1 MADDKKDKAAKD
13 KAGKKD
19 GGGKGADAQKTHQKG
34 GGPPVPK
41 AEGKAK
47 EGGKAPKEGKESKGA
62 GGKGGRGKPAD
73 APSADESSEKRDP
86 NYKPRL
92 RLRYQTSVVPALIKK
107 FSYKNPMMVPRLEKV
122 VINMGLGAAVG
133 NPKIIDTAVE
143 DMRSLSGQKPVV
155 TRARKSIATFKLR
168 ENLPIGVMVTLR
180 AERMWEFVDRL
191 IAFALPRVRDFK
203 GVSGKGFDGKGNYTM
218 GLREQ
223 IIFPEID
230 DDKIDVVK
238 GMNISFVTTART
250 DEEGRAL
257 LAELGIPFRH

>member
-1 MADDKKDKAAKD
+1 MADDKKDKGAKDKGAKD
-13 KAGKKD
+13 KAG
-19 GGGKGADAQKTHQKG
+19 GGKDAAHAKG
-34 GGPPVPK
+34 GGASQAAARRRAARTQRQGQRQICRGSPRGARGR
-41 AEGKAK
+41 AEARPQLQ
-47 EGGKAPKEGKESKGA
+47 A
-62 GGKGGRGKPAD
+62 
-73 APSADESSEKRDP
+73 
-86 NYKPRL
+86 RL
-92 RLRYQTSVVPALIKK
+92 RTHYRNKVTAALTKK

-133 NPKIIDTAVE
+133 NPKLIDSAVE
-143 DMRSLSGQKPVV
+143 DMRAISGQKPIV
-155 TRARKSIATFKLR
+155 TRARKSIATYKLR
-168 ENLPIGVMVTLR
+168 EGLPIGVTVTLR

-191 IAFALPRVRDFK
+191 IAFSLPRVRDFK
-203 GVSGKGFDGKGNYTM
+203 GVSPKGFDGKGNFTM

-230 DDKIDVVK
+230 YDKIDVVK

>member
-1 MADDKKDKAAKD
+1 MADDKKEKAAKD
-13 KAGKKD
+13 KDKAAKKE
-19 GGGKGADAQKTHQKG
+19 GGGAPKAEGQKG
-34 GGPPVPK
+34 GGAAHK
-41 AEGKAK
+41 
-47 EGGKAPKEGKESKGA
+47 GGGGKEGKVSKEGK
-62 GGKGGRGKPAD
+62 GGKGKAAEPA
-73 APSADESSEKRDP
+73 AEEASEARDP

-92 RLRYQTSVVPALIKK
+92 RLHYQKSVVAALTKK

-133 NPKIIDTAVE
+133 NPKIIDSAVE
-143 DMRSLSGQKPVV
+143 DMRALSGQKPVV

-191 IAFALPRVRDFK
+191 ITFSLPRVRDFK
-203 GVSGKGFDGKGNYTM
+203 GVSTKGFDGKGNYTM
-218 GLREQ
+218 GLKEQ

-230 DDKIDVVK
+230 YDKIDVVK

-257 LAELGIPFRH
+257 LTELGVPFRH

>member
-13 KAGKKD
+13 KGSKD
-19 GGGKGADAQKTHQKG
+19 KG
-34 GGPPVPK
+34 GG
-41 AEGKAK
+41 
-47 EGGKAPKEGKESKGA
+47 APKEAKGGDKA
-62 GGKGGRGKPAD
+62 AKGGGGAVPKDKVKGGKKGKGSDAGHAQAAD
-73 APSADESSEKRDP
+73 DGVVEKLDP

-92 RLRYQTSVVPALIKK
+92 RLHYQKSAIPALIKK

-133 NPKIIDTAVE
+133 NPKIIDSGVE
-143 DMRSLSGQKPVV
+143 DMRAISGQKPVV
-155 TRARKSIATFKLR
+155 TRARKSIATYKLR

-191 IAFALPRVRDFK
+191 IAFSLPRVRDFK
-203 GVSGKGFDGKGNYTM
+203 GVNPKGFDGKGNFTM
-218 GLREQ
+218 GLKEQ

-230 DDKIDVVK
+230 YDRIDVIK
-238 GMNISFVTTART
+238 GLNVSFVTTANT

-257 LAELGIPFRH
+257 LQHMGMPFRAT